1 MSAGIP
7 VITWEKAA
15 IADFVKEHQVGIV
28 VDSLM
33 ELSSV
38 LNEITEE
45 QYAKMKINAEMIGE
59 KLRSGFYFRKAL
71 REIFDIETAKDK
83 TRSVEK

>member
-45 QYAKMKINAEMIGE
+45 QYAKMKINAW
-59 KLRSGFYFRKAL
+59 
-71 REIFDIETAKDK
+71 
-83 TRSVEK
+83 